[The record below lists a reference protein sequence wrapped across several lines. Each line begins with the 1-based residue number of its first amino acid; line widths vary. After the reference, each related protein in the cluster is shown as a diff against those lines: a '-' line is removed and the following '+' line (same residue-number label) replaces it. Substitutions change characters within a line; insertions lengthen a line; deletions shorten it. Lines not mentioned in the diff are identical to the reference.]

1 MIAIGYIRRSTRS
14 DDNTVSLRAQERA
27 IRDYCSAHGLDL
39 GRIIEDDGVSGGD
52 DSRLDRLRSALIDE
66 GARAL
71 VVYHDDRLARSAS
84 RLLDFIRE
92 LARTAIAVYV
102 VGRGVAEVESSNGF
116 LQTGIHAVIAEHH
129 RLLTAEKTR
138 AALALRRE
146 QGRRYCN
153 VPPYGTRW
161 EGKRAVEDEP
171 EQKLLE
177 RLKFHKLQGL
187 SIRKISQALS
197 REGFLSRSGKPLS
210 PSTVLKLAKKT
221 A

>member
-1 MIAIGYIRRSTRS
+1 MIAIGYVRRSTRG
-14 DDNTVSLRAQERA
+14 DERTVSLEEQRRAVA
-27 IRDYCSAHGLDL
+27 DYCALHNLGLA
-39 GRIIEDDGVSGGD
+39 RIIEDDGVSGGD
-52 DSRLDRLRSALIDE
+52 DSRLDRLASALRE
-66 GARAL
+66 GSARAL

-92 LARTAIAVYV
+92 LARAGIAVYV

-153 VPPYGTRW
+153 VAPYGTRW
-161 EGKRAVEDEP
+161 HGNRAVEDER

-177 RLKFHKLQGL
+177 RLEFHKLQGL